1 MSRSKVSHVPTG
13 RACCKPVNKS
23 GFDAPLLVQSMH
35 IGLVRISLGHFNL
48 NRFFVVTVNRI

>member
-1 MSRSKVSHVPTG
+1 MSRSKVSHVPIG
-13 RACCKPVNKS
+13 RVCYKS
-23 GFDAPLLVQSMH
+23 GFDAPLSVQSMH